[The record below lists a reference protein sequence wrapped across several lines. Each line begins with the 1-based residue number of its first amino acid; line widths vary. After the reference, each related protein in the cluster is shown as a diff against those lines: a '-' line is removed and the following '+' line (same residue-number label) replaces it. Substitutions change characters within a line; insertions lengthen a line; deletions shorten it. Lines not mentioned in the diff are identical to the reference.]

1 MSVRTASNT
10 GCGCDAARK
19 HRHGAV
25 HNGGLHP
32 LAQGLGERSDVSGGV
47 GVAVAD
53 PYRDVQDEVVTI
65 HIRPPQGKGPLICV
79 PGPLLDLVP
88 GVVIGPAAPA
98 EDDEGISGGRCP
110 CGAVLVQR
118 NCAQDGL
125 VQLLTHLKGQRGDGA
140 DS

>member
-32 LAQGLGERSDVSGGV
+32 LAQGLGEGGDVGGGV
-47 GVAVAD
+47 GIAVAD
-53 PYRDVQDEVVTI
+53 SCRDLQNEVI
-65 HIRPPQGKGPLICV
+65 AILLRPSQGEGAFLGV
-79 PGPLLDLVP
+79 PGPPLHLVP
-88 GVVIGPAAPA
+88 GVVLRPAAPA
-98 EDDEGISGGRCP
+98 EDHEGVGRGRRP

-118 NCAQDGL
+118 NCAQSGL
-125 VQLLTHLKGQRGDGA
+125 VQLLTHLTWQRSSGSGG
-140 DS
+140 